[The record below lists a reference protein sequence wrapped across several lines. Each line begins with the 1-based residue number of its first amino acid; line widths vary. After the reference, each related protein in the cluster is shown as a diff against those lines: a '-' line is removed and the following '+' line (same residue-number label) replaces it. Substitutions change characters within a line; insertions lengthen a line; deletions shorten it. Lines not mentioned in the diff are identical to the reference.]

1 MNTITKSDLPE
12 LDAAQQRLFAVTAGM
27 GRGIPVRFGNDLWR
41 LQCTAAHVPWNPEVS
56 IPLRIVG
63 EDAVLEI
70 AFTPGGNLFNRHAE
84 YHEVTSLSEVFALAI
99 RTTLNRELL
108 DSLQTALDAGVE
120 IATTPILTAPPLALA
135 FDVWD
140 AADTRE
146 ARGILHIGPQ
156 VLARIEALA
165 PSWTSAPQ
173 PDLARLPQ
181 SVALCVAKMDLPA
194 NELADLRAG
203 DCLILGEAAS
213 WPFPLWISTG
223 SGVVSSGLP
232 PTASQPPLLDFKKQP
247 NMNTQNTDSGVT
259 PASISSLRLPVLVV
273 AGRKDMTLE
282 ELAGLRE
289 GAAIEIGNGEDIPVE
304 LQVNN
309 QIVATGRLVRVAD
322 KICASITEIRSSTS
336 A

>member
-12 LDAAQQRLFAVTAGM
+12 LDAAQQRLFAVTAAL
-27 GRGIPVRFGNDLWR
+27 GRELPVRFGNDLWR
-41 LQCTAAHVPWNPEVS
+41 LQCTAIHVPWNPEVS

-84 YHEVTSLSEVFALAI
+84 YHEVASLSEAFALAI

-120 IATTPILTAPPLALA
+120 IATTPILAPPPLSLA
-135 FDVWD
+135 FDVCD
-140 AADTRE
+140 ASNARE
-146 ARGILHIGPQ
+146 ARGILRLGPQ

-165 PSWTSAPQ
+165 PTWTSPKQ
-173 PDLARLPQ
+173 PVLARLPQ
-181 SVALCVAKMDLPA
+181 SVALCVAMLDLPA
-194 NELADLRAG
+194 NELAGLRAG
-203 DCLILGEAAS
+203 DCLILGDSAS
-213 WPFPLWISTG
+213 WPFPLWVSAG
-223 SGVVSSGLP
+223 SAAVPVGLKP
-232 PTASQPPLLDFKKQP
+232 MASQPPLLDFKKQP
-247 NMNTQNTDSGVT
+247 NMNIQNTDSGKT

-273 AGRKDMTLE
+273 AGRKEMTLE
-282 ELAGLRE
+282 ELSGLRE
-289 GAAIEIGNGEDIPVE
+289 GASIEIGNGEDIPVE

-309 QIVATGRLVRVAD
+309 QIFATGRLVRVAD
-322 KICASITEIRSSTS
+322 KICASITEIRPSTP